1 MRATAWVSSDEEGF
15 GRFANDGEDRGWNL
29 AHLPGLVAREAV
41 LSERA
46 KVAELREAYG
56 YTAADRLGGLEHHLR
71 AA

>member
-1 MRATAWVSSDEEGF
+1 MRATAWEGLVDL
-15 GRFANDGEDRGWNL
+15 RMMVRIDRGWNL

-56 YTAADRLGGLEHHLR
+56 YTAADRLGGLEHHL
-71 AA
+71 

>member
-1 MRATAWVSSDEEGF
+1 MRATAWEGF
-15 GRFANDGEDRGWNL
+15 GRFAIDGEDREFGNL

-41 LSERA
+41 LSEWA

-71 AA
+71 AG